1 MAMKHVTRLLVV
13 LVAAGAASG
22 ARAQVKVA
30 DSVANGEALF
40 AGLDYGVSEQ
50 FDRAWLVLHYTFD
63 APCNGADGECTIDRP
78 VQVHVPGLG
87 YDEAAGQVVYR
98 AEGAD
103 PVVCATVVRRG
114 GTDKVKATGLCGT
127 RLQAYRRTV
136 DDGYAGRVERGQ
148 AILFGARPGRKVASR

>member
-1 MAMKHVTRLLVV
+1 MKHMTRLLVILAAV
-13 LVAAGAASG
+13 GVAGG

-40 AGLDYGVSEQ
+40 SGLDYGVSDR

-63 APCNGADGECTIDRP
+63 APCNGADGECTFDRP
-78 VQVHVPGLG
+78 INVHVPGLA

-98 AEGAD
+98 ADGAD
-103 PVVCATVVRRG
+103 PVVCATVSRHG
-114 GTDKVKATGLCGT
+114 DADDVKPTGRCGT

-148 AILFGARPGRKVASR
+148 AILFGVKASRKVAAR

>member
-1 MAMKHVTRLLVV
+1 MKHMTRLLVILAAV
-13 LVAAGAASG
+13 GVAGG

-40 AGLDYGVSEQ
+40 SGLDYGVSER

-63 APCNGADGECTIDRP
+63 APCNGLDGECTIDSP
-78 VQVHVPGLG
+78 VQVLVPGLS
-87 YDEAAGQVVYR
+87 YDEGTRQVIYR

-114 GTDKVKATGLCGT
+114 ASDTVKATGQCGT
-127 RLQAYRRTV
+127 RLSAYQRVV
-136 DDGYAGRVERGQ
+136 DDGYAGRTERGKE
-148 AILFGARPGRKVASR
+148 ILFGANASRKVASR